1 MRRGAGGALHRS
13 SGITPG
19 RPLPTTGLCAHP
31 AALHFFY
38 PHFSASPTL
47 PGQHDRSVYSPGWE
61 KLIAIIVGI
70 KEWVVPQ
77 DKAFFDLFDEMA
89 RTVVVAADLLV
100 DFIENFEDVK
110 EKCRQVKELE
120 HQGDD
125 ITHQIYEQLNR
136 TFITPLEPEEISRLA
151 SALDDILDYIDGTAQ
166 QMYSYGITETDD
178 SMIQLA
184 KLIQLSVIEIEKA
197 VTGIRSIKDPGLIE
211 ERCIEVNRLENIAD
225 NVLGHAIMDIF
236 KTKDAITIIKLKDI
250 YENLEMATDKCEDV
264 ANVLSDIAI
273 RHS

>member
-1 MRRGAGGALHRS
+1 M
-13 SGITPG
+13 
-19 RPLPTTGLCAHP
+19 
-31 AALHFFY
+31 
-38 PHFSASPTL
+38 
-47 PGQHDRSVYSPGWE
+47 
-61 KLIAIIVGI
+61 GI

-89 RTVVVAADLLV
+89 KTVVSAADLLV
-100 DFIENFEDVK
+100 EFVENFENVK
-110 EKCRQVKELE
+110 EQCHRMKQIE

-166 QMYSYGITETDD
+166 QMYGYGITETDD

-225 NVLGHAIMDIF
+225 NVLGHAIMDLF
-236 KTKDAITIIKLKDI
+236 KTKDAVTIIKLKDI

-273 RHS
+273 RHT

>member
-1 MRRGAGGALHRS
+1 M
-13 SGITPG
+13 
-19 RPLPTTGLCAHP
+19 
-31 AALHFFY
+31 
-38 PHFSASPTL
+38 
-47 PGQHDRSVYSPGWE
+47 
-61 KLIAIIVGI
+61 GI
-70 KEWVVPQ
+70 KEWVIPQ